1 MELEKLTLQGFKN
14 VMILNINKCVT
25 ANFKKLNKK
34 ILDLEKKAFDF
45 KVNQDMHRKEK
56 AKKRK
61 QNEHVSD
68 DDTE

>member
-45 KVNQDMHRKEK
+45 KMNQDKQRKEK
-56 AKKRK
+56 TKKRK

>member
-45 KVNQDMHRKEK
+45 KMNQDKQRKEK

>member
-34 ILDLEKKAFDF
+34 ILDLDKKAFDF
-45 KVNQDMHRKEK
+45 KMNQDM
-56 AKKRK
+56 
-61 QNEHVSD
+61 Q
-68 DDTE
+68 

>member
-34 ILDLEKKAFDF
+34 IIDLDKKAYDF
-45 KVNQDMHRKEK
+45 KINQDKQRKEK